1 MLLPGLPFVKPFRFL
16 WLLLLGG
23 LVGLIAG
30 SANAEPQRVGPVRA
44 ELIAAKHGIVA
55 GEAVEVGLHIVP
67 DENWHVYWKNPG
79 DAGMPP
85 KLEWELPPGWS
96 ASPISWAAPERI
108 DVPPLTSYGYHGE
121 VLYPLTLTPP
131 GDLKAGDIIE
141 LNAAAE
147 WLVCKEV
154 CLPGKSELSLTLP
167 VVAQGE
173 DELSQHDAL
182 FATTRRLLPAPLP
195 DSWKRQAVLAARTV
209 AIDFSP
215 EQRWPEDVTVEFYP
229 DEKGIIDHAAPQVL
243 TRSGESYRLE
253 MVRSPYAQG
262 DPDRLSG
269 VLEVRKGDNRADYEV
284 NIPIGG
290 DGAAMAA
297 ATGGGSPGV
306 WPALLFAFVGGLI
319 LNLMPCVLPVL
330 SLKVLSLVQGAGEG
344 RRSAL
349 RHGLVFTFGVVL
361 SFWVIAGIMLLLQAG
376 GAQLGWGCQ
385 LQSPVF
391 VMILAAFFFLFALNL
406 FGVYEISF
414 SGGKVASAQGR
425 SGLGGAF
432 VSGVTATLVATP
444 CTAPFMGSALG
455 FSLTQ
460 PPSVSMLIY
469 TGLGLG
475 MASPYLVLAAF
486 PALLR
491 FLPKPGRWME
501 TFKQAL
507 GFVLAATVIWLA
519 WVLSNQ
525 AGPAAVI
532 VMLGVLLVLAVA
544 AWVYG
549 RWGHVAAARPVR
561 LASRGVV
568 ITVLLAGLALGAVGV
583 NELGR
588 APAGS
593 SVASNHSLPWEPF
606 SQKRLEQ
613 LLAENT
619 NVFVDFTAAWCLSCQ
634 VNERVAFSSE
644 EVRRRFAE
652 LGIVPL
658 KADWTSRSEEIT
670 RALAAFGRNS
680 VPLYVL
686 YNPSGGGQPTLL
698 PEILT
703 AGIVLDALNQIDP
716 DLH

>member
-1 MLLPGLPFVKPFRFL
+1 MLFAGV
-16 WLLLLGG
+16 LLMSHGT
-23 LVGLIAG
+23 
-30 SANAEPQRVGPVRA
+30 SQAEPQRVGPVTV
-44 ELIAAKHGIVA
+44 ELIAANDGIVA
-55 GEAVEVGLHIVP
+55 GEPVEVGLHIVP
-67 DENWHVYWKNPG
+67 DADWHVYWKNPG
-79 DAGMPP
+79 DAG
-85 KLEWELPPGWS
+85 LPPRLKWQLPSGWTVS
-96 ASPISWAAPERI
+96 DISWPAPERI
-108 DVPPLTSYGYHGE
+108 DVPPLTSYGYHGD

-131 GDLKAGDIIE
+131 RDLKVGDKIE
-141 LNAAAE
+141 FKASAE

-154 CLPGKSELSLTLP
+154 CLPGKAELSLTLP
-167 VVAQGE
+167 VVAKGE
-173 DELSQHDAL
+173 NETSQYDAL
-182 FATTRRLLPAPLP
+182 FAATHRLVPAPLP
-195 DSWKRQAVLAARTV
+195 DRWKRQAVLAAHTV

-215 EQRWPEDVTVEFYP
+215 EHPLSADVAIEFYP
-229 DEKGIIDHAAPQVL
+229 GEKGIIDHAAPQVL

-262 DPDRLSG
+262 DPDHLSG
-269 VLEVRKGDNRADYEV
+269 VLEIREGGTRANYEV
-284 NIPIGG
+284 NVPVGG
-290 DGAAMAA
+290 DDFATAAT
-297 ATGGGSPGV
+297 TGGGGPGV
-306 WPALLFAFVGGLI
+306 WLALLFAFAGGLI

-344 RRSAL
+344 RRAAL
-349 RHGLVFTFGVVL
+349 RHGWVFTFGVVL
-361 SFWVIAGIMLLLQAG
+361 SFWVIAGVMLLLQAG
-376 GAQLGWGCQ
+376 GAQLGWGFQ

-414 SGGKVASAQGR
+414 TGGKAASAQGR

-460 PPSVSMLIY
+460 PPLVSMLIY

-486 PALLR
+486 PELLR

-507 GFVLAATVIWLA
+507 GFVLVATVIWLA
-519 WVLSNQ
+519 WVLSSQ
-525 AGPAAVI
+525 AGSTGVI
-532 VMLGVLLVLAVA
+532 VLMGVLLLLAMA
-544 AWVYG
+544 AWIYG

-561 LASRGVV
+561 LVSRSVV
-568 ITVLLAGLALGAVGV
+568 VTVLLAGLALGAVGV

-588 APAGS
+588 APDAS
-593 SVASNHSLPWEPF
+593 SISDGTGVAWEPF
-606 SQKRLEQ
+606 SQKRLDQ
-613 LLAENT
+613 LLAENK

-644 EVRRRFAE
+644 EVQRRFAE

-658 KADWTSRSEEIT
+658 KADWTNRSEEIT

-686 YNPSGGGQPTLL
+686 YNPAGGGQPTLL

-703 AGIVLDALNQIDP
+703 PGIVLDALNQIDP
-716 DLH
+716 QVQ